1 MSENKRKEFLKLA
14 ETGAN
19 RKPTKKEIK
28 NCADFLEKT
37 LKLIDPKI
45 IATLGAVALEALK
58 TIEYHQFVL
67 RHDAAKILN
76 WNCRLLVPLYHPSP
90 QVIASHRRISQQLED
105 FQSPAKAINIFTNKQ
120 GGFLK

>member
-1 MSENKRKEFLKLA
+1 M
-14 ETGAN
+14 
-19 RKPTKKEIK
+19 
-28 NCADFLEKT
+28 
-37 LKLIDPKI
+37 IDPKI
-45 IATLGAVALEALK
+45 IAALGAVALEALK

-105 FQSPAKAINIFTNKQ
+105 FQRMAKAISIFTQTNK
-120 GGFLK
+120 GEI